1 MRINGFLTNQQ
12 SKHSVIEYL
21 RYHPSMSRQLATQ
34 LVSDI
39 QNYIAANQLPAGTR
53 LPERGLAEHFRVSRS
68 PVREALKQLAEIHV
82 LQAHVD
88 GGYAVAQSSGDM
100 AKSNATLPPEAVIQD
115 EEATYLQIAQDRL
128 NGLLPD
134 RVTESELMR
143 RYAVTRS
150 QLGGILRRM
159 SHEGW
164 VERLPGHGWA
174 FIATL
179 SSGETYGQGYRFRLL
194 LEPAALLEPGYQL
207 DVAAL
212 QRCRAEQAALVAGAV
227 RTVSPAQIFDANT
240 HLHETMAGFSGNLF
254 VLDALRRLNRVRRL
268 MEYRKAVDRD
278 QAERRCREHL
288 TLIDLLLSDQ
298 REAAADFLRLHLR
311 NALRDKAASER
322 MVSSQA

>member
-1 MRINGFLTNQQ
+1 MQ
-12 SKHSVIEYL
+12 
-21 RYHPSMSRQLATQ
+21 YHPVMTRQLASQ

-39 QNYIAANQLPAGTR
+39 QNYIATEKLAAGTR
-53 LPERGLAEHFRVSRS
+53 LPERSLAEHFRVSRS
-68 PVREALKQLAEIHV
+68 PVREALKQLAQKNV
-82 LQAHVD
+82 LQSHAD
-88 GGYAVAQSSGDM
+88 GGYAVALHADNT
-100 AKSNATLPPEAVIQD
+100 ANTVATLPPEAVIQD
-115 EEATYLQIAQDRL
+115 DEATYLQIAQDRL

-134 RVTESELMR
+134 RVTENELMR
-143 RYAVTRS
+143 RYGVTRS

-194 LEPAALLEPGYQL
+194 LEPAALLESGYRL
-207 DVAAL
+207 DEAAL
-212 QRCRAEQAALVAGAV
+212 RRCQAEQQALVDGAV
-227 RTVSPAQIFDANT
+227 HYVSPAQIFDANT
-240 HLHETMAGFSGNLF
+240 HLHETMASFSGNLF

-288 TLIDLLLSDQ
+288 TLIDLLLADQ

-311 NALRDKAASER
+311 NALREKAAIEKSAEPGQ
-322 MVSSQA
+322 SKPE